1 MIVFDVKCD
10 VREAVHV
17 TDSAGRDV
25 TIAPGRYRMVGI
37 DHLVREASGGASV
50 GPMDITL
57 VGIGDGETKYLV
69 SAENLGHFIALDQV
83 EVKI

>member
-1 MIVFDVKCD
+1 
-10 VREAVHV
+10 
-17 TDSAGRDV
+17 
-25 TIAPGRYRMVGI
+25 MVGI

-57 VGIGDGETKYLV
+57 VGIGDGETEYLV
-69 SAENLGHFIALDQV
+69 SAENLRHFIALDQV